1 MNGEVP
7 LDVQANLARG
17 VANMEVD
24 AKAPTGPDQPA
35 PSHPGK
41 VFGLDSFASS
51 SEGMEMDQVVEQMS
65 MRDSLML
72 VKKQK

>member
-1 MNGEVP
+1 
-7 LDVQANLARG
+7 
-17 VANMEVD
+17 MEVD